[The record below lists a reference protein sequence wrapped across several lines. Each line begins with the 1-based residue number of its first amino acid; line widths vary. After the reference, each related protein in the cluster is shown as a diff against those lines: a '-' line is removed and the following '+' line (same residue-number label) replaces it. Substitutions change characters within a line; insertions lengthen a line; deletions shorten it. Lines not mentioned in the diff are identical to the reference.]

1 MTVQLRVWGLGALD
15 SAGGGVSV
23 LGGDHVLGVLFHD
36 LAAVATPH
44 DGHLLSH
51 VVDRLLDG
59 PGVGLLDLLPLP
71 RVAERPYGRDG
82 LRCAE
87 RHVDPTTTATAGT
100 LRTKPPAAA
109 RVTALHQ
116 GDEIH
121 AIHRRAGLNPE
132 ALQGLGI
139 GQPAARGLRHLP
151 IGCQVVVPALGLHR
165 LALQVARVPTAPRRT
180 YARRGHHMGDDPQ
193 RAEPAKQFAQRSL
206 CHGTAV
212 HVVCT
217 GFLSC
222 RGARGGA
229 ARRVDRRGR
238 VERFVVR

>member
-23 LGGDHVLGVLFHD
+23 LGGDHVLGLLFHD

-44 DGHLLSH
+44 DGHLLSQM
-51 VVDRLLDG
+51 VDGLFDR
-59 PGVGLLDLLPLP
+59 PGVGLLDLLALP
-71 RVAERPYGRDG
+71 RVAERPDRRNG

-87 RHVDPTTTATAGT
+87 RHVDPAAPAAAGA
-100 LRTKPPAAA
+100 LRTKPPAGAW
-109 RVTALHQ
+109 VMALHQ
-116 GDEIH
+116 RDEVR
-121 AIHRRAGLNPE
+121 AIHRPAGLNPE
-132 ALQGLGI
+132 PLQGLGI
-139 GQPAARGLRHLP
+139 GQPAAGGLRHLP

-180 YARRGHHMGDDPQ
+180 YARRRHHMGDDPQ

-212 HVVCT
+212 HVLCT

-238 VERFVVR
+238 VERFVVG